1 MSDTNQTNPPK
12 GDFDKA
18 DKYINQLAE
27 LINQKKIEVFHTD
40 LKKFDPTTLQDHYT
54 IKLQDYQIEI
64 SHSKQA
70 NTGKDSFVMIF
81 NNFKNLSDGNGAK
94 AILAYIYLADSHFS
108 KFKIVADRQIEDR
121 RRAEEEKRFKE
132 ALAPIDNLLSQ
143 VQTLPDSSAAQK
155 TAPASP
161 QLLSFDN
168 QSTLLD

>member
-18 DKYINQLAE
+18 DKYINQLVD
-27 LINQKKIEVFHTD
+27 LINQKRIEVFHTD
-40 LKKFDPTTLQDHYT
+40 LKKFDPTALQDHYT

-70 NTGKDSFVMIF
+70 NTGKDSYVMIF
-81 NNFKNLSDGNGAK
+81 NNFKNLSDGKGEK

-108 KFKIVADRQIEDR
+108 KFKIVGDRQIEDR

-132 ALAPIDNLLSQ
+132 ALVPIDNLLNQ
-143 VQTLPDSSAAQK
+143 VQTPSSADQQK
-155 TAPASP
+155 TETPTP

>member
-18 DKYINQLAE
+18 DKYINQLVD
-27 LINQKKIEVFHTD
+27 LINQKRIEVFHTD
-40 LKKFDPTTLQDHYT
+40 LKKFDPTALQDHYT

-70 NTGKDSFVMIF
+70 NTGKDSYVMIF
-81 NNFKNLSDGNGAK
+81 NNFKNLSDGKGEK

-108 KFKIVADRQIEDR
+108 KFKIVADRQIEER

-132 ALAPIDNLLSQ
+132 ALVPIDNLLNQ
-143 VQTLPDSSAAQK
+143 VQTQTSSANQQK
-155 TAPASP
+155 TETPAL

>member
-27 LINQKKIEVFHTD
+27 LINQKRIEVFHTD

-64 SHSKQA
+64 SHSKQP

-143 VQTLPDSSAAQK
+143 AQTLPDSSATQK